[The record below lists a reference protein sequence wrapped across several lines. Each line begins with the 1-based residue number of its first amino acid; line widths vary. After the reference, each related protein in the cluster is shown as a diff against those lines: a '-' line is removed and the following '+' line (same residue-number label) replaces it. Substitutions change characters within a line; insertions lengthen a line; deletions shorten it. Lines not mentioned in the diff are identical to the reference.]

1 VSVSSL
7 TIASLIPDIKSSLS
21 RAVTGHAPL
30 RRLSLAR
37 AGGAGTRGSKQQSWV
52 ERQSPPS
59 TRRRS
64 SRGAPPRP
72 CRTKAAARRAWRT
85 ARAEPRYYLPPP
97 WAPPSSMLRRRS
109 RRRGGGGR
117 RTRFVARLRRVHA
130 VQRRIPQAR
139 DAAHALSVQ
148 FPHEPPLGVLV
159 VEARGEQV
167 FAGRWHG
174 GWVDGRW
181 EVSTGYVSYSSP
193 TQVEE
198 RSATSHLGWGSQ

>member
-1 VSVSSL
+1 MGGKAKPTKHTAKEL
-7 TIASLIPDIKSSLS
+7 AGRAAASMQNKGGGK
-21 RAVTGHAPL
+21 AG
-30 RRLSLAR
+30 LADR
-37 AGGAGTRGSKQQSWV
+37 KGGAAV
-52 ERQSPPS
+52 LPS
-59 TRRRS
+59 ASVGPAVLDATPS
-64 SRGAPPRP
+64 LEAP
-72 CRTKAAARRAWRT
+72 W
-85 ARAEPRYYLPPP
+85 
-97 WAPPSSMLRRRS
+97 
-109 RRRGGGGR
+109 GGGR